1 MPVVIKRDGCQTAFN
16 ETRIKDAI
24 IRAAVAA
31 NVNDPD
37 YCAAVARVVTNQM
50 MDRESVDIN
59 EIQNVVENQLI
70 ST

>member
-37 YCAAVARVVTNQM
+37 YCAAVA
-50 MDRESVDIN
+50 SKCC
-59 EIQNVVENQLI
+59 
-70 ST
+70 